1 MRAEKNLQRFTI
13 EVDSYTLWSWFEE
26 SMRTARRLPSIK
38 PKGYK
43 AQWVDIPKD
52 WLAYGWDKAYIKLP
66 PPSGKQISRLAL
78 VHDLIAYVSDE
89 DERKMLWMR
98 ANKLPWKKMEY
109 LFGKHRSTLAKKC
122 KNNLFMMTF
131 VVNDEKT
138 IRQRL
143 QYCI

>member
-66 PPSGKQISRLAL
+66 PPSGKQITRLAL
-78 VHDLIAYVSDE
+78 VHDLIAYVKDE
-89 DERKMLWMR
+89 DERKMLWYR
-98 ANKLPWKKMEY
+98 AKKLPWKKMEY

-131 VVNDEKT
+131 VANDEKT